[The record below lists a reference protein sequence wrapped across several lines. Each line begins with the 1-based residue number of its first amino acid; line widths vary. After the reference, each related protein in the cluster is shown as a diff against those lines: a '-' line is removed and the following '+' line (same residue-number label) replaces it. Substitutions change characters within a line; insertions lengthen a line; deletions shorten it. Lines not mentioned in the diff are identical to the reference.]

1 MKRTLMSIILMC
13 TLFTSILIPG
23 NVYAKDI
30 QDDSNASSSY
40 ASTDSPDMNKVLT
53 KAQVLED
60 IDFVLAK
67 IKDKH
72 VSSVESIP
80 EEVLKQKEEEISKLP
95 ENMTALEEW
104 RTISRIIAKLH
115 DAHTIMWNS
124 DALDKRLPF
133 NTYVDDNKFYCM
145 DGDLKDYQVTAING
159 ISIDQLYQTFK
170 EHYSHE
176 IDECCR
182 GFFFDFRYNFIQERP
197 IALAGID
204 TNNTLEVTFQK
215 GYDIKVGKFDLV
227 CIQPKDISYRP
238 WISYKIDKENS
249 VGIFTLDVCCNNDE
263 FRQTV
268 DKFFEE
274 VAQNNIKN
282 VIIDLR
288 ENLGGNSSVS
298 MYVASYIKK
307 VEIMDYT
314 YFPALDVR
322 NGNEIIHYES
332 QKYTNEQIK
341 PYMQPKN
348 LFDGELFVTTSNI
361 SFSAAT
367 MFADFFQANHLAKI
381 VGETP
386 SNSLT
391 AFTEIYNNF
400 HRTPNSKIF
409 FTVTSK
415 KIYAVDPTKDQERLT
430 PDIQVPQKDAIRTIY
445 KIIKTNNHKEEKARQ
460 IILPSLFDTYY
471 NPNAFLRASTLSVFS
486 QATFRSSLPI

>member
-1 MKRTLMSIILMC
+1 MKRILMSIVLVC
-13 TLFTSILIPG
+13 TLFTSILVPG

-30 QDDSNASSSY
+30 QDDSNASSY
-40 ASTDSPDMNKVLT
+40 ASTDNPDMNKVLT

-95 ENMTALEEW
+95 ENMTTLEEW

-115 DAHTIMWNS
+115 DAHTAMWNS

-215 GYDIKVGKFDLV
+215 GDDIKVGKFDLV
-227 CIQPKDISYRP
+227 YPEDIEERP

-249 VGIFTLDVCCNNDE
+249 VGIFTLDSCRDNDE
-263 FRQTV
+263 FKQTV

-288 ENLGGNSSVS
+288 ENLGGNSSVAT
-298 MYVASYIKK
+298 YLASYIKK
-307 VEIMDYT
+307 VEIMDYI
-314 YFPALDVR
+314 YFPSLDVR
-322 NGNEIIHYES
+322 NGNEIIRGGV
-332 QKYTNEQIK
+332 QKFTKEQIK

-348 LFDGELFVTTSNI
+348 LFDGELFITTSNI
-361 SFSAAT
+361 SFSSAMMVAEL
-367 MFADFFQANHLAKI
+367 FQANHLAKI
-381 VGETP
+381 VGEVP
-386 SNSLT
+386 GNSPT
-391 AFTEIYNNF
+391 SFGDIYDYY
-400 HRTPNSKIF
+400 RTPNSRLF
-409 FTVTSK
+409 FTVTFK
-415 KIYAVDPTKDQERLT
+415 KFYAIEPTKDQERLI
-430 PDIQVPQKDAIRTIY
+430 PDIQVPQKDAIDAIY
-445 KIIKTNNHKEEKARQ
+445 NICMA
-460 IILPSLFDTYY
+460 
-471 NPNAFLRASTLSVFS
+471 
-486 QATFRSSLPI
+486 